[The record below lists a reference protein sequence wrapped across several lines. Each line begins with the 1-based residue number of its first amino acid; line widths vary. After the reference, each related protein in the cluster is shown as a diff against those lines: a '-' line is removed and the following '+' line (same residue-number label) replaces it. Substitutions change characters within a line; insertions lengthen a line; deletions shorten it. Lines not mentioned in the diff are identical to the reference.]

1 MNAYMYTLSHLKSIE
16 NESFS
21 FSYKNRI
28 NKIQRLFFLHYGI
41 YTQMSVSI
49 LVFILSF
56 SAKEAEEGKN
66 TVYMQIQ
73 YKSSA
78 KMEYALNI
86 LLKKEYS
93 ISVQSAVDLS

>member
-1 MNAYMYTLSHLKSIE
+1 MYTLSHLKSIE

-56 SAKEAEEGKN
+56 SAKEAEGKN